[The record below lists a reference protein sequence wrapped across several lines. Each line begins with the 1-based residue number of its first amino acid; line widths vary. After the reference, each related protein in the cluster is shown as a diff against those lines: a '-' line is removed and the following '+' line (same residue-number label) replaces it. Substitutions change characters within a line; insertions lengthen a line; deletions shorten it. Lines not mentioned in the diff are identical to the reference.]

1 MLYPNV
7 SPGKSA
13 GMRLPTCS
21 TCRWRIN
28 GTCRWR
34 INGTCRRHAP
44 TIVRGL
50 LNGEAGTFAVW
61 PQVEDGHGCGDHV
74 FATRTEA

>member
-1 MLYPNV
+1 MPQPKL
-7 SPGKSA
+7 SPDRNHSP
-13 GMRLPTCS
+13 RLPTCS
-21 TCRWRIN
+21 
-28 GTCRWR
+28 TCRWR

-50 LNGEAGTFAVW
+50 LNGEAGALAVW

-74 FATRTEA
+74 FATRMEA